1 MVKVQPSIFLTGLIP
16 LIAGDYF
23 NLACLCV
30 ARRQVNQNT
39 YPVLRKFYR
48 SQNFSCLK
56 QGKGHETV
64 FSGTEKLLVKVN
76 FFVTQDS

>member
-1 MVKVQPSIFLTGLIP
+1 M
-16 LIAGDYF
+16 
-23 NLACLCV
+23 
-30 ARRQVNQNT
+30 NQNT

-76 FFVTQDS
+76 FFVTQDFQKDVQEIKILFIPGPDLDLHG